1 MYRYPVGN
9 DDFASLRRDKE
20 MYVDKTHYINQIVNG
35 SKFVFLSRPRR
46 FGKSLLCST
55 LKAYFEGRSELFEGL
70 YIAAEES
77 KKEKPWVKYPVLYF
91 NMSDIKNK
99 TPEEMTGSL
108 MFKCRNYIEEYGIA
122 KEAKTPGDVLTDLI
136 ERAYKQTGEPVVL
149 IFDEYDAP
157 LLNYLHKPEQLERVR
172 QLLQEFYAPIKSCS
186 AYERFCFITGITKF
200 SQLSIFSTINNLN
213 NISMLPAF
221 AGICG
226 ITHEELR
233 EGLRSDVERLAQA
246 LGCTTEETYETLRRN
261 YDGYHFTR
269 GETGVYN
276 PYSLVKAFA
285 NKEIDNYWFDSGTPT
300 FLIEH
305 LMRFHTDLTKL
316 EDMEATANEFDLP
329 AQALTSAIPLLYQ
342 SGYVTIKHY
351 DDGVYTLGIP
361 NNEVRVGLNCGL
373 MLTVIGIEGGNIQRS
388 FSVKFKR
395 HLMTG
400 DAESAMKELK
410 AYMGGLPYVEGFKQK
425 LADVANVE
433 GFYEWTFYL
442 ILSNLN
448 IYCRTQVKC
457 IGGRIDCVVETAG
470 YIYVMEL
477 KINGSAASALK
488 QIDDKG
494 YAIPYSADGRKVVK
508 IGIRFDA
515 KTRSVKEW
523 KIN

>member
-1 MYRYPVGN
+1 
-9 DDFASLRRDKE
+9 
-20 MYVDKTHYINQIVNG
+20 MYVDKTKYIYEMVRSSEN
-35 SKFVFLSRPRR
+35 VFLSRPRR

-91 NMSDIKNK
+91 NMSGLKNK
-99 TPEEMTGSL
+99 LPEEMQGSL
-108 MFKCRNYIEEYGIA
+108 NYMCEDYVEQYGISEQA
-122 KEAKTPGDVLTDLI
+122 TTPGDMLKDLI
-136 ERAYKQTGEPVVL
+136 KRANKQTGLPVVL
-149 IFDEYDAP
+149 IFDEYDSP

-172 QLLQEFYAPIKSCS
+172 QLLQEFYGPIKECS

-300 FLIEH
+300 FLIES
-305 LMRFHTDLTKL
+305 LLRFHTDF
-316 EDMEATANEFDLP
+316 TALDGTQAISAMFDLP
-329 AQALTSAIPLLYQ
+329 VQSLTNALPLLYQ
-342 SGYVTIKHY
+342 SGYLTIRSY
-351 DDGVYTLGIP
+351 TADGEIYTLGIP
-361 NNEVRVGLNCGL
+361 NNEVRIGLLSALVPAIMG
-373 MLTVIGIEGGNIQRS
+373 MEAGNIQIG
-388 FSVKFKR
+388 FSHQFKR
-395 HLMTG
+395 HLLQG